1 MNRITK
7 KDDDFKQLV
16 EQIKTERE
24 ELRNLVETPDSANK
38 KKRHLIH
45 TPGFIIGYAI
55 TSMIFVTGIVLHL
68 KGYF

>member
-1 MNRITK
+1 MRAVTK

-16 EQIKTERE
+16 EQVKIQKE
-24 ELRNLVETPDSANK
+24 ELRDLIENPSPA

-55 TSMIFVTGIVLHL
+55 TSMIIVTGIVLYL